1 MLKHVDVRGAKLA
14 VYDRG
19 AGPPLLFVHGFPL
32 EHHMWE
38 PQVREFSTT
47 HRVIAVDLR
56 GFGQSSAPE
65 PTAVSTMQDFAADCA
80 GVLDALNVDGPVT
93 FCGLSM
99 GGYIAWQF
107 VDKFPER
114 VARLVLCDTRAGADT
129 PEAAAM
135 RLKMAEHV
143 LEAGPE
149 LVAAAMLPKLFA
161 IETAKQRP
169 ELVEQV
175 RQMILRAS
183 PTGIAAA
190 QRGMAQRPDVRERL
204 GAIRVPTLVIV
215 GEHDA
220 ISPPDEMR
228 QIAEGIP
235 SAEFIVIPNAGHM
248 STMENSTDVNAAMR
262 GFV

>member
-1 MLKHVDVRGAKLA
+1 M
-14 VYDRG
+14 
-19 AGPPLLFVHGFPL
+19 
-32 EHHMWE
+32 
-38 PQVREFSTT
+38 
-47 HRVIAVDLR
+47 
-56 GFGQSSAPE
+56 
-65 PTAVSTMQDFAADCA
+65 
-80 GVLDALNVDGPVT
+80 LDALSVDGPVT

-107 VDKFPER
+107 VDKYPER
-114 VARLVLCDTRAGADT
+114 IAKLVLCDTRAAADT

-161 IETAKQRP
+161 TETAKQHP
-169 ELVEQV
+169 EMVERT

-183 PTGIAAA
+183 PAGIAAA
-190 QRGMAQRPDVRERL
+190 QRGMAQRPDMRGKL
-204 GAIRVPTLVIV
+204 GSIRVPTLVIV

-228 QIAEGIP
+228 HIAEGIAG
-235 SAEFIVIPNAGHM
+235 AEFVVIPSAGHM
-248 STMENSTDVNAAMR
+248 STMENAEAVNAAMR
-262 GFV
+262 GFI